1 MPKARELTDVEKFYI
16 QNNPKESDSKIA
28 SRMNGI
34 GIKTVAKYRETLEAE
49 VDSSASETEKER
61 IHRLG
66 NGPETGN
73 FIQTNEN
80 GTTIMTQQASEVS
93 DAKRTV
99 KGPDYGGDES
109 SAKRA
114 QIHRPKS

>member
-1 MPKARELTDVEKFYI
+1 MPKPRELTQVEKFYI
-16 QNNPKESDSKIA
+16 QNNPQETDSSIA
-28 SRMNGI
+28 SLMSGV
-34 GIKTVAKYRETLEAE
+34 GVKTVAKYRKTIEPDEA
-49 VDSSASETEKER
+49 VSETEKER

-66 NGPETGN
+66 NGPDTGS

-80 GTTIMTQQASEVS
+80 GTTVMTQQASEVS

-99 KGPDYGGDES
+99 KGLDYGGDGS

-114 QIHRPKS
+114 QIHKPKD

>member
-1 MPKARELTDVEKFYI
+1 MPKPRELTQVEKFYI
-16 QNNPKESDSKIA
+16 QNNPQETDSSIA
-28 SRMNGI
+28 SLMSGV
-34 GIKTVAKYRETLEAE
+34 GVKTVAKYRESIEDTSE
-49 VDSSASETEKER
+49 ETEKER

-66 NGPETGN
+66 NGPDTGS

-80 GTTIMTQQASEVS
+80 GTTVMTQQASEVS

-99 KGPDYGGDES
+99 KGLDYGGDDS

-114 QIHRPKS
+114 QIHKPKG